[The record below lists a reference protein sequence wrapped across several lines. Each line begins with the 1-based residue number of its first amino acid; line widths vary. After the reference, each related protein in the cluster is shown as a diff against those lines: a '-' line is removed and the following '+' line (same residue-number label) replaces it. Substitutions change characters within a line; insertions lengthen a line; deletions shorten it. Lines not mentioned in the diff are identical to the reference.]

1 MARRGIWG
9 LVFLLGCAGVPGRP
23 DGPTEVD
30 PKNRYVSFDYGFEIE
45 RPSESWE
52 FSEGKKAPQ
61 GIAIPVTLIHTAT
74 GSQVVVQVAP
84 DVAPVE
90 EFAVRLARGLGDN
103 YGFITTEPV
112 RIAPNRMQF
121 TFTVEDRVEGK
132 VGLRREPGRIFVVL
146 GTWPKGVPRRVVS
159 EIETIMESLRPV
171 LVLEGAYATAGRG

>member
-1 MARRGIWG
+1 MGGRGIWAV
-9 LVFLLGCAGVPGRP
+9 VFLLGCAGVPGRP
-23 DGPTEVD
+23 DGSAQVD

-52 FSEGKKAPQ
+52 FTEGKKAPE
-61 GIAIPVTLIHTAT
+61 GIAIPVTLVHEAT

-90 EFAVRLARGLGDN
+90 EFAVRLAQGLGDN
-103 YGFITTEPV
+103 YGFVTTVPE
-112 RIAPNRMQF
+112 RIAPNRVQF
-121 TFTVEDRVEGK
+121 SFTVEDRVEGR

-146 GTWPKGVPRRVVS
+146 GTWPKGAPRKVIS

-171 LVLEGAYATAGRG
+171 LVLEGAYAATPG